1 MDADHTSQPAVPALD
16 RLAAAFLDGTLP
28 KGAWTHEAHLRVG
41 VWHLLR
47 YPVAEALERLREGI
61 RRYNEATGTGNS
73 AHAGY
78 HETITRFYV
87 GVIGRFVAGADRS
100 RPADE
105 LADDLVAQHGDRALP
120 LRHWSAER
128 LMSPEARLGWVEPDR
143 ESLAG

>member
-1 MDADHTSQPAVPALD
+1 MDADHGSQPAAPALD

-28 KGAWTHEAHLRVG
+28 KAAWTHDAHLRVG

-47 YPVAEALERLREGI
+47 YSPDDALDRLREGI
-61 RRYNEATGTGNS
+61 RRYNEATGTVNS

-100 RPADE
+100 RPADA
-105 LADDLVAQHGDRALP
+105 LADDVLAQLGDRALP

-128 LMSPEARLGWVEPDR
+128 LMSPEARLRWVEPDR
-143 ESLAG
+143 APLA

>member
-1 MDADHTSQPAVPALD
+1 VDADHGSQSAAPALD
-16 RLAAAFLDGTLP
+16 QLAASFLDGTLP
-28 KGAWTHEAHLRVG
+28 KAAWTHEAHLRVG

-47 YPVAEALERLREGI
+47 YPPSDALDQLREGI
-61 RRYNEATGTGNS
+61 RRYNDATGTANS

-87 GVIGRFVAGADRS
+87 GVIGGFLVAADRS

-105 LADDLVAQHGDRALP
+105 LADDLVAQLGDRALP

-143 ESLAG
+143 EPLA